1 MDRPR
6 ATRASL
12 TCGAAAP
19 AAPASVSAW
28 APPSLASATFRSG
41 TPEGAVAFAFI
52 VEAADRTPRKIAP
65 SASKPAANAAPL
77 RHDAD
82 SRLHPTIA
90 RTVVPPRPLWPGC
103 VFAKPAWLERGNLAL
118 ARQTSQNDL
127 LMKAAPPDWPRISSS
142 ATYEDAAKAIDWL
155 CRAFGFE
162 VRLKIDGEG
171 GTIEHSEL
179 VFGEGLVMVSDARR
193 AAQTGRGFRK
203 SPRALGGANT
213 QSMMVYVDDVEA
225 HCKRA
230 REAGAKIVSEPKTTD
245 YGADYWADRGYE
257 AEDPEGHRW
266 SFYERLRNPPGK

>member
-1 MDRPR
+1 
-6 ATRASL
+6 
-12 TCGAAAP
+12 
-19 AAPASVSAW
+19 
-28 APPSLASATFRSG
+28 
-41 TPEGAVAFAFI
+41 
-52 VEAADRTPRKIAP
+52 
-65 SASKPAANAAPL
+65 
-77 RHDAD
+77 
-82 SRLHPTIA
+82 
-90 RTVVPPRPLWPGC
+90 
-103 VFAKPAWLERGNLAL
+103 
-118 ARQTSQNDL
+118 
-127 LMKAAPPDWPRISSS
+127 MKAAPPDWPRISSS

-203 SPRALGGANT
+203 SPRTLGGANT

-245 YGADYWADRGYE
+245 YGAEYWADRGYE